1 MQFTILDLMHEL
13 HGSPLSH
20 LTFLVRHWMHDR
32 AGRFRRLTGATWEL
46 PATAWLDEVAWSAP
60 VADVSIGSGLDGS
73 TRSTSDAGERRS
85 TVDMVVQGG
94 EEEMHET
101 LRAGL
106 ILIFLDVDNL
116 RNRESINT

>member
-1 MQFTILDLMHEL
+1 MNLLRRTVKETIII
-13 HGSPLSH
+13 PNTAAFSH
-20 LTFLVRHWMHDR
+20 SDVSKDFVD
-32 AGRFRRLTGATWEL
+32 
-46 PATAWLDEVAWSAP
+46 
-60 VADVSIGSGLDGS
+60 ADVAVS
-73 TRSTSDAGERRS
+73 RS

-94 EEEMHET
+94 EEKMHET

>member
-1 MQFTILDLMHEL
+1 MKETIII
-13 HGSPLSH
+13 PNTAAFSH
-20 LTFLVRHWMHDR
+20 SDVSKDFVD
-32 AGRFRRLTGATWEL
+32 
-46 PATAWLDEVAWSAP
+46 
-60 VADVSIGSGLDGS
+60 ADVAVS
-73 TRSTSDAGERRS
+73 RS

-94 EEEMHET
+94 EEMHET